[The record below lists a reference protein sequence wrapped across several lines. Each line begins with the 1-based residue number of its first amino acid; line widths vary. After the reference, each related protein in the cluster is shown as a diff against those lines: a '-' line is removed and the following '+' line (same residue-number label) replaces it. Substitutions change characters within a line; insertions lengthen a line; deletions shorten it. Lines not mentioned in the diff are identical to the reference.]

1 MSKYIMAIDGGT
13 GSVRAVIFDDSGNQ
27 IASHQE
33 EWHHLE
39 ELNYPGSMNFDYNK
53 NWNLIKKCIKS
64 ALIKSKLDNNQ
75 IEAIS
80 TTSMREGI
88 VLYDKNNNEIW
99 ACANVDSRSDK
110 EVQDLKKL
118 YPGLESEIYSISG
131 ETFALSDISRL
142 LWVKNNLPDI
152 YKKIDKLTM
161 INDWISFKLTGHIS
175 VEPTNASTSGLLNLS
190 RRDWDIDILK
200 NCGIK
205 NNILP
210 KVIEN
215 GQIIS
220 NISTQAAY
228 ETGLS
233 ENTIVVMGGGDCQ
246 LASIGVGSIHDNDS
260 ALFGGSFW
268 QYEYNTSKLE
278 FDEKARIRINCHAL
292 SDLWQY
298 EALAF
303 NPGLVLRWFRDAF
316 CQEEILKSKET
327 GVDPYELLNNKAKD
341 VPAGSYGIISCF
353 SDIMN
358 FMNWR
363 HASPTFTNFNINPV
377 LYNKYSFYRSLLENA
392 AYLVRGHI
400 DLVKEFTHKEPDV
413 IIFAG
418 GASKSSL
425 WCQIVADVTK
435 KPVKVPVVKEA
446 TALGAAILAGC
457 GVGIFED
464 LYDGVDRCVNFE
476 KTYYPNENNFKS
488 YDIMYKKWKVIYKEQ
503 LKLSDQA
510 ITQYMWKAPGL

>member
-1 MSKYIMAIDGGT
+1 MNRYVMAIDGGT
-13 GSVRAVIFDDSGNQ
+13 GSVRAVIFDNTGNQ

-33 EWHHLE
+33 EWYHLE
-39 ELNYPGSMNFDYNK
+39 DFNYPGSMNFDYKK
-53 NWNLIKKCIKS
+53 NWELIKTCIKS
-64 ALIKSKLDNNQ
+64 ALVKSNLENTQ

-88 VLYDKNNNEIW
+88 VLYDENKNEIW

-110 EVQDLKKL
+110 EVRYLKEY
-118 YPGLESEIYSISG
+118 YPRLENEIYNISG

-142 LWVKNNLPDI
+142 LWVKDNLPGI
-152 YKKIDKLTM
+152 YEKTDKLTM
-161 INDWISFKLTGHIS
+161 INDWITFKLTGCLS
-175 VEPTNASTSGLLNLS
+175 VEPTNASTSGILS
-190 RRDWDIDILK
+190 ISNRDWDIDILK
-200 NCGIK
+200 KCGIK
-205 NNILP
+205 DNILP
-210 KVIEN
+210 EVIEN

-220 NISTQAAY
+220 NISSQASN

-233 ENTIVVMGGGDCQ
+233 ENTLVVMGGGDCQ

-268 QYEYNTSKLE
+268 QYEYNTSNLE
-278 FDEKARIRINCHAL
+278 FDKESRVRINCHAL
-292 SDLWQY
+292 KNLWQY

-327 GVDPYELLNNKAKD
+327 GVDTYEILNSKAID
-341 VPAGSYGIISCF
+341 IPAGSYGIISCF

-363 HASPTFTNFNINPV
+363 HASPTFTNFNINPDF
-377 LYNKYSFYRSLLENA
+377 YNKYSFYRSLLENA

-400 DLVKEFTHKEPDV
+400 DLVKEFTNKETNE

-425 WCQIVADVTK
+425 WCQIVADVTR

-446 TALGAAILAGC
+446 TALGAAILAGY
-457 GVGIFED
+457 GIGIFEN
-464 LYDGVDRCVNFE
+464 LYDGIDKCVNFE
-476 KTYYPNENNFKS
+476 KIYYPNKENFKS
-488 YDIMYKKWKVIYKEQ
+488 YDKMYKKWKIVYKEQ
-503 LKLSDQA
+503 LKLSDQG
-510 ITQYMWKAPGL
+510 ITQHMWKAPGL

>member
-1 MSKYIMAIDGGT
+1 MNRYVMAIDGGT
-13 GSVRAVIFDDSGNQ
+13 GSVRAVIFDNKGNQ

-33 EWHHLE
+33 EWYHLE
-39 ELNYPGSMNFDYNK
+39 DFNYPGSMNFDYKK
-53 NWNLIKKCIKS
+53 NWKLIKTCIKS
-64 ALIKSKLDNNQ
+64 ALVKSNLENTQ

-88 VLYDKNNNEIW
+88 VLYDENKNEIW

-110 EVQDLKKL
+110 EVKYLKEY
-118 YPGLESEIYSISG
+118 YPSLENEIYNISG

-142 LWVKNNLPDI
+142 LWVKDNLPDI
-152 YKKIDKLTM
+152 YEKTDKLTM
-161 INDWISFKLTGHIS
+161 INDWITFKLTGYLS
-175 VEPTNASTSGLLNLS
+175 VEPTNASTSGILS
-190 RRDWDIDILK
+190 ISKRDWDIDILK
-200 NCGIK
+200 KCGIK
-205 NNILP
+205 DNILP

-220 NISTQAAY
+220 NISSQASN

-233 ENTIVVMGGGDCQ
+233 ENTLVVMGGGDCQ

-268 QYEYNTSKLE
+268 QYEYNTSNLE
-278 FDEKARIRINCHAL
+278 FDKEARVRINCHAL
-292 SDLWQY
+292 NNLWQY

-327 GVDPYELLNNKAKD
+327 GVDAYEILNSKAID
-341 VPAGSYGIISCF
+341 IPAGSYGIISCF

-363 HASPTFTNFNINPV
+363 HASPTFTNFNINPDI
-377 LYNKYSFYRSLLENA
+377 YNKYSFYRSLLENA

-400 DLVKEFTHKEPDV
+400 DLVKEFTSKETNE

-446 TALGAAILAGC
+446 TALGAAILAGY
-457 GVGIFED
+457 GIGIFEN
-464 LYDGVDRCVNFE
+464 LYDGIDKCVNFE
-476 KTYYPNENNFKS
+476 KTYYPNKENFKS
-488 YDIMYKKWKVIYKEQ
+488 YDKMYKKWKIVYKEQ
-503 LKLSDQA
+503 LKLSDQG
-510 ITQYMWKAPGL
+510 ITQHMWKAPGL